1 MTNIHCTSL
10 RSYKSYKDEVGILI
24 IVDITKKSEMSSVAN
39 DMGLCIIGDMTSYQG
54 EKKLR
59 KTKKVKMK
67 KRLVS
72 KTGKGGKRQGTG
84 LLKL

>member
-72 KTGKGGKRQGTG
+72 KTGKGGKRQGTR

>member
-67 KRLVS
+67 KILVS